1 MARGGN
7 GRVGNALGQRSRV
20 ASGNDAHDD
29 EAIGIATSWGSL
41 VFSVVWLYLRHGN
54 DYITYLMQ
62 T

>member
-41 VFSVVWLYLRHGN
+41 VFLCFLVVSKARE
-54 DYITYLMQ
+54 
-62 T
+62 